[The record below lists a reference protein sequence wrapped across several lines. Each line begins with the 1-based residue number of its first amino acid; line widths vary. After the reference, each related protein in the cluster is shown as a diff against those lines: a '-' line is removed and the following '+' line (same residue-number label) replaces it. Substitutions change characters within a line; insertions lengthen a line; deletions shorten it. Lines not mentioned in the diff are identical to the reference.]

1 MSAVTS
7 RRGAR
12 RRAID
17 VLYQSDVTGSDPL
30 VVLRGW
36 RDADREI
43 PPFTAELVEGVSG
56 SLAEVDAAIG
66 QVSEGW
72 TVERLAAVDRA
83 ILRVAAFE
91 LLHRPDVPPA
101 AAIDEAVDAAKE
113 LSTEDSGRFVNGVL
127 GAIARNPTLD
137 EGS

>member
-43 PPFTAELVEGVSG
+43 PPFTAELVEGVAG

-66 QVSEGW
+66 QASEGW

-127 GAIARNPTLD
+127 GAIARNPTLH